1 MIASAADSSE
11 RLIGRQAEGDLSC
24 RLPQATVDE
33 FAAAG
38 YFHILQPARF
48 GGAELPAQ
56 TLFRLEIELAKSD
69 MSAAWVVGNMGVA
82 AFHAALFASD
92 AQTDIWGANP
102 DARIATSNMPGGR
115 LKPLAGDMFR
125 IEGRWRF
132 SSGVR
137 HADWVILGAILETDD
152 APVAGAV
159 LVPAED
165 ITIVEDWDV
174 VGLRGTGSHAIEIA
188 GAGVPAHRFLP
199 HIQRFDGTCPGRD
212 VHAGSALYALP
223 LPQLLFRSISSASIG
238 GLAGMLE
245 HFVATNR
252 DRSSMMGQRIAM
264 DPHVLDLC
272 GRISADIVALEN
284 GLAQDFRNLGES
296 RRKNSAD
303 DIAMRLAMRL
313 NVTRIPDLCF
323 RHAADLLRAAGA
335 SALYRDSRILRY
347 FNDMVAARQHAA
359 NQFEL
364 HARASGASLFGDE
377 KEDILL

>member
-1 MIASAADSSE
+1 MIASASDASE
-11 RLIGRQAEGDLSC
+11 RLIARQADGDLNC
-24 RLPQATVDE
+24 RLPQATVNE
-33 FAAAG
+33 FAGAG
-38 YFHILQPARF
+38 YFRILQPACF
-48 GGAELPAQ
+48 GGYEMPAQ

-82 AFHAALFASD
+82 AFHAALFARQ
-92 AQTDIWGANP
+92 AQTDLWSGNP

-115 LKPLAGDMFR
+115 LKPQAGDMFH

-137 HADWVILGAILETDD
+137 HAHWVILGAILETDD
-152 APVAGAV
+152 EPVAGAV
-159 LVPAED
+159 LVPVED

-174 VGLRGTGSHAIEIA
+174 VGLRGTGSHAVEVA
-188 GAGVPAHRFLP
+188 GACVPAHRFLP
-199 HIQRFDGTCPGRD
+199 HMQRFDGTSPGRGF
-212 VHAGSALYALP
+212 HAGSALYALP

-238 GLAGMLE
+238 GLAGMLD
-245 HFVATNR
+245 HFIEANR
-252 DRSSMMGQRIAM
+252 SRSSMMGQRIAL

-272 GRISADIVALEN
+272 GRISADIAALEN
-284 GLAQDFRNLGES
+284 GLAEDFRNFDED
-296 RRKNSAD
+296 RRQNSAD
-303 DIAMRLAMRL
+303 DLAMRRAMRL

-335 SALYRDSRILRY
+335 SALYRDSRMLRY

-364 HARASGASLFGDE
+364 HARTSGASLFGDE